1 MERGLLQALP
11 LSPPPKNLDSPVNG
25 AVSFYS
31 LPFPPLHLPLMQVC
45 PIKRQPAGLPF
56 VLPALW
62 FTMQATEVHGTPTL
76 APGATVI
83 GYPSLAT

>member
-1 MERGLLQALP
+1 MQA
-11 LSPPPKNLDSPVNG
+11 
-25 AVSFYS
+25 
-31 LPFPPLHLPLMQVC
+31 C
-45 PIKRQPAGLPF
+45 PIKLQPAGLPF

-83 GYPSLAT
+83 GYPSRATWAKQHTPAASRPSISTFMIHINITLIIKHYSAYPSSLY